1 MGGLGVIGRDNYGVF
16 PLKGKVLNVR
26 DVTEKQCAEN
36 EEIQNL
42 VRILGLKYLFV
53 CMFILGTEKST
64 RTQVHFAMGIY

>member
-53 CMFILGTEKST
+53 CMFIIDME
-64 RTQVHFAMGIY
+64 RNIRIQAHFAMGIY